1 MQLRFLRNRA
11 VLFLS
16 LFAIGLTIAIPLFVA
31 IATDGFSASGEIVTA
46 IILAVLAAAG
56 FGVCLIALG
65 AGCGFLYAK
74 RRKPAAAVALW
85 ALDRVAKTPSQSYTA
100 SGIGARGNELVIHL
114 SLEPGEAVEFDE
126 KFIASNPA
134 NKARL
139 GVMTAVEVGPDSF
152 LCVIFDR
159 MGNEEFWV
167 ELESRMNRDFT
178 PPGGVV
184 FTRHFDAGI
193 IEAAKQAIR
202 VWSN

>member
-1 MQLRFLRNRA
+1 MRFFRNRA

-16 LFAIGLTIAIPLFVA
+16 LFGIGLAVTVPVFLA
-31 IATDGFSASGEIVTA
+31 IATDDSSSPGAIVAVVT
-46 IILAVLAAAG
+46 LAVFAAAG
-56 FGVCLIALG
+56 FSGSLIAIG

-100 SGIGARGNELVIHL
+100 SGIGARGNELVIRL
-114 SLEPGEAVEFDE
+114 SLEPGEPVEPGE
-126 KFIASNPA
+126 KFVVSNPA
-134 NKARL
+134 NKVRL

-167 ELESRMNRDFT
+167 ELESRMNRDFS

-193 IEAAKQAIR
+193 IAAAKQAIR